1 MFMGLDSSAE
11 YAVKSQQ
18 VIFDTNNGWFSSSY
32 DGSFDV
38 VISSIGMGD
47 SVVREWDDSDFT
59 IY

>member
-1 MFMGLDSSAE
+1 MGLDSSAE
-11 YAVKSQQ
+11 YAGKSQQ